1 MSEEFKCPS
10 CGGTA
15 SIAYHRAGDN
25 LLYCQDCQKTFSERY
40 AKIRKQAARIAEQ
53 EQMVEAL
60 EQERNKLED
69 ECIKVRE
76 TYEPKI
82 IDLEFKLMTIKD
94 DHNRLMEAL
103 VKLKEC
109 LEGYF
114 GKTEKDFFEDC
125 NEDSG
130 ELYFADVYNAAVNA
144 LKKARGEA

>member
-1 MSEEFKCPS
+1 M
-10 CGGTA
+10 
-15 SIAYHRAGDN
+15 
-25 LLYCQDCQKTFSERY
+25 
-40 AKIRKQAARIAEQ
+40 KQAARIAEL
-53 EQMVEAL
+53 EA
-60 EQERNKLED
+60 ERD
-69 ECIKVRE
+69 
-76 TYEPKI
+76 
-82 IDLEFKLMTIKD
+82 
-94 DHNRLMEAL
+94 RLREAL

>member
-1 MSEEFKCPS
+1 MSEELKCPF
-10 CGGTA
+10 CGETVD
-15 SIAYHRAGDN
+15 IAYHRAGDN
-25 LLYCQDCQKTFSERY
+25 ILYCQDCKKAFSERD
-40 AKIRKQAARIAEQ
+40 AKIIKLNARIAEL
-53 EQMVEAL
+53 EA
-60 EQERNKLED
+60 ERD
-69 ECIKVRE
+69 R
-76 TYEPKI
+76 
-82 IDLEFKLMTIKD
+82 M
-94 DHNRLMEAL
+94 REAL

>member
-15 SIAYHRAGDN
+15 SIAYHRSGDN

-40 AKIRKQAARIAEQ
+40 AKIREQAARIAEL
-53 EQMVEAL
+53 EA
-60 EQERNKLED
+60 ERG
-69 ECIKVRE
+69 R
-76 TYEPKI
+76 
-82 IDLEFKLMTIKD
+82 M
-94 DHNRLMEAL
+94 REAL

-130 ELYFADVYNAAVNA
+130 ELYFADVYNVAVNA
-144 LKKARGEA
+144 LKKARSEA

>member
-15 SIAYHRAGDN
+15 SIAYHRSGDN

-40 AKIRKQAARIAEQ
+40 AKIREQAARIAEL
-53 EQMVEAL
+53 EA
-60 EQERNKLED
+60 ERG
-69 ECIKVRE
+69 R
-76 TYEPKI
+76 
-82 IDLEFKLMTIKD
+82 M
-94 DHNRLMEAL
+94 REAL

-130 ELYFADVYNAAVNA
+130 ELYFADVYNVAVNA